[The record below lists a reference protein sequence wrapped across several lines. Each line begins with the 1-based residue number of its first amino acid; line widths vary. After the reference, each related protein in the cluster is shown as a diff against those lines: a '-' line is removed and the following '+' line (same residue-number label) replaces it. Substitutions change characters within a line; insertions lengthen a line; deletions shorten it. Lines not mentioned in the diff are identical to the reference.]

1 MKYPNIW
8 GKGALF
14 CYSGYDGEC
23 TFGNSMCATYSGDRL
38 GIMLERGE
46 CELYFKLKNS
56 VNNLEYEIVAH
67 DIMVAKLNNQHKIS
81 MMFADENTI
90 VGNFV
95 AELAEPVLQGD
106 IEKYYFCKI
115 NDTFILT
122 SDKNKLEKNFD
133 IEALSKKYLSF
144 YDNIKA
150 PCGIGDNLEK
160 TLAKCFSVLKS
171 QVYSADGVFCQRWTT
186 PDKLPHRYL
195 WLWDSVFHTFGN
207 CFMDSELALDSLCSV
222 MDGQT
227 PDGLIPH
234 LVAVDW
240 HSEITQPPV
249 LAWGFLELYKKTKD
263 AKGLQ
268 KHFEGLK
275 NYLKWN
281 KNNRDSNNNDLYE
294 WFINVDE
301 PDCRCD
307 ECGMD
312 NSPRFDDV
320 KPMDCIDFSCFMANE
335 MRCMAQICD
344 ILNKQDDKIY
354 FENQFENIK
363 KAINDNLYCE
373 QDGMYYDKVICD
385 GTLKKVKAVSS
396 LLPLFA
402 GVCDKQRA
410 DKLVQNYKKE
420 FECAAG
426 VASVAKSDK
435 TYGTDMWRGPV
446 WINYNYM
453 IMLGL
458 MEYGYTKEAFDI
470 ANKTI
475 DLISNSYNMFGT
487 VYEFYDSDNKTIPSR
502 LYRKGTAIHPYN
514 MNIRM
519 QSIPDYGWTASIFV
533 KLIYDFF
540 KTED

>member
-1 MKYPNIW
+1 MKYPDIW

-23 TFGNSMCATYSGDRL
+23 TFDKSICATYSGDRM
-38 GIMLERGE
+38 GVMLDKGKS
-46 CELYFKLKNS
+46 ELYFELTNVKS
-56 VNNLEYEIVAH
+56 LEYTIVAH
-67 DIMVAKLNNQHKIS
+67 DIMIAKLNDEFTIS

-90 VGNFV
+90 VGNF
-95 AELAEPVLQGD
+95 AAGLAEPVLHGD
-106 IEKYYFCKI
+106 SENYYFCKI
-115 NDTFILT
+115 NDTFIFT
-122 SDKNKLEKNFD
+122 TDKNKLEKNFD
-133 IEALSKKYLSF
+133 IKALSEKYLAF

-150 PCGIGDNLEK
+150 PNGLSEDLEK
-160 TLAKCFSVLKS
+160 TLVKCFSVLKS

-207 CFMDSELALDSLCSV
+207 VFMDEELAYDSLASV

-249 LAWGFLELYKKTKD
+249 LAWGFLELYKKTKNEK
-263 AKGLQ
+263 ALKN
-268 KHFEGLK
+268 HFEGLK
-275 NYLKWN
+275 SYLKWN

-294 WFINVDE
+294 WFINTDD
-301 PDCRCD
+301 PNCRCD

-335 MRCMAQICD
+335 MRCMAKICEIIKKPD
-344 ILNKQDDKIY
+344 EKTY
-354 FENQFENIK
+354 FETEYEKIK

-373 QDGMYYDKVICD
+373 NDGMYYDKVICD
-385 GTLKKVKAVSS
+385 GKLKKVKAVSS

-402 GVCDKQRA
+402 GVCDEIQAKRLA
-410 DKLVQNYKKE
+410 ENYKKE

-453 IMLGL
+453 IMQGL
-458 MEYGYTKEAFDI
+458 LEYGYKEEALDI
-470 ANKTI
+470 AKKTI
-475 DLISNSYNMFGT
+475 DIISHSYNMFGT